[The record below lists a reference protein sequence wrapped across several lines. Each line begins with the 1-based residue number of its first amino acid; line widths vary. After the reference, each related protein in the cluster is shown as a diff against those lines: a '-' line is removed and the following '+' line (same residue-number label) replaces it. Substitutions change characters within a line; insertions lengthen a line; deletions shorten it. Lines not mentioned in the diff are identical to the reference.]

1 MQVVTSPLEKVSKAD
16 YYQASIIVISLCLLE
31 EAITNDA
38 AWSDSSLIKSLATLL
53 LKAVFGDVH

>member
-38 AWSDSSLIKSLATLL
+38 A
-53 LKAVFGDVH
+53 